1 MPIDDRDK
9 AILRLL
15 QGDGRLTNAE
25 LADKVS
31 LSASACLR
39 RVRGLEE
46 GGYIA
51 RYAAVLDEAALG
63 LPGVAFILVTL
74 DQQGRTALD
83 RFEGA
88 VGRHPEVLECY
99 LLAGAADYM
108 VRVAYADAADFE
120 RIHTTILTQLPGVVR
135 LQSTLALRKVK
146 KTMALPV

>member
-39 RVRGLEE
+39 RVRALEE